1 MNSSCKLMNYT
12 DCSMHCHEN
21 NDETDLLDVILM
33 YLSYIDDSHS
43 LLVKIIQSI
52 NKPQNQFINYW
63 NIE

>member
-1 MNSSCKLMNYT
+1 MNYT

-52 NKPQNQFINYW
+52 NKPQNQFINS
-63 NIE
+63 